1 VRTVTRG
8 ELTFDVVEHG
18 PADGEPVL
26 LLHGFP
32 QRASSWA
39 GVSSRLAGKGYRCI
53 APDQRGYSPGAR
65 PAGARAYAVDEL
77 VGDALAVLDDAVG
90 PGGRAHVV
98 GHDWGAAV
106 AWALA
111 AQHPDRLRSLTAV
124 SVPPPAAMLR
134 AMRRGRQALASW
146 YMLAFQVPGLAERSL
161 ADGKLAG
168 MLRRAGLSPAAA
180 ERDAAA
186 MSEDGALTAAL
197 NWYRAMRFSR
207 GSAPVRVQVPT
218 LYVWS
223 DGDTA
228 ITRDAA
234 LLADRYVRAPF
245 RFVELRGVSHW
256 IPDEAPDQLAELI
269 TEHLV
274 AYPG

>member
-1 VRTVTRG
+1 
-8 ELTFDVVEHG
+8 LTFDVVEHG
-18 PADGEPVL
+18 PTDGEPVL

-32 QRASSWA
+32 QRSSSWA
-39 GVSSRLAGKGYRCI
+39 GVASRLAGRGYRCI

-65 PAGARAYAVDEL
+65 PEGARAYTVDAL
-77 VGDALAVLDDAVG
+77 VDDALAVLDATVG
-90 PGGRAHVV
+90 PTGRAHVV

-111 AQHPDRLRSLTAV
+111 AGHPGRLRSLTAV

-134 AMRRGRQALASW
+134 AMRGGRQALASW

-161 ADGKLAG
+161 GARGRPFSPQLAAT
-168 MLRRAGLSPAAA
+168 LRRSGQSAAAA
-180 ERDAAA
+180 ERDAASMA
-186 MSEDGALTAAL
+186 EDGALTAAL
-197 NWYRAMRFSR
+197 NWYRAMRFARR
-207 GSAPVRVQVPT
+207 GPSGRVRVPT

-228 ITRDAA
+228 ITREAA
-234 LLADRYVRAPF
+234 LLADRYVEAPF
-245 RFVELRGVSHW
+245 RFVELRGTSHW
-256 IPDEAPDQLAELI
+256 IPDEAPDRLAELI
-269 TEHLV
+269 AEQLA